1 MTHLNPLLYL
11 VLISSLVMG
20 TGFNTIQPTLALE
33 ADGAAD
39 LVVFNDASGIRLKY
53 PRGWSIKR
61 KPDRD
66 TLAKFSGKPAPNVEA
81 EITVS
86 LIDDGGLKPEDFARM
101 FGDLMFAKLSGVRK
115 SPLQNIYVG
124 ASGRLSGRM
133 QTVSFT
139 MHGMPVYQEYLF
151 VPSRNKMLVVALT
164 IQNWQRSAVEGA
176 WKVFINSID
185 APETIIP
192 PAPMTEVAAFKSQ
205 PIQTVCNTYS
215 ASCVVPRPT
224 KSMTLQQKINAVLPR
239 PEEERFLQ
247 IPWQTDLL
255 AARLQSERIGKP
267 MFIWIMDGNVL
278 GAT

>member
-1 MTHLNPLLYL
+1 MKNLNPLPYL
-11 VLISSLVMG
+11 VLISILVMG
-20 TGFNTIQPTLALE
+20 TGSSSTTLAFE
-33 ADGAAD
+33 AERAAD
-39 LVVFNDASGIRLKY
+39 LADFYDASGIRLRY
-53 PRGWSIKR
+53 PRGWSVKR
-61 KPDRD
+61 QPDRD

-86 LIDDGGLKPEDFARM
+86 LIDDGGLKAEDFARM

-115 SPLQNIYVG
+115 SPLQNMYVG

-151 VPSRNKMLVVALT
+151 IPARNKMLVVALT
-164 IQNWQRSAVEGA
+164 TQNWQRSAVEGA
-176 WKVFINSID
+176 WKSFIYSID
-185 APETIIP
+185 APENMISQV
-192 PAPMTEVAAFKSQ
+192 PMSAVAALK
-205 PIQTVCNTYS
+205 PQTIPAVCNTYA
-215 ASCVVPRPT
+215 ASCVISRPT
-224 KSMTLQQKINAVLPR
+224 KSMTLDQKINAVLPR
-239 PEEERFLQ
+239 TEEERFLQ

-255 AARLQSERIGKP
+255 SARLQSERIDKP